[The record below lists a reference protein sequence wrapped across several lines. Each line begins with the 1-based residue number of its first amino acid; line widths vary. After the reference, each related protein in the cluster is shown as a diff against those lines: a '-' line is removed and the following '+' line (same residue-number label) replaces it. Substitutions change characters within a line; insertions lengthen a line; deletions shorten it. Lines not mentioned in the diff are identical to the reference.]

1 MCDMCNGYIY
11 DVLTTPLPIDHL
23 LRNNIN
29 NASVKKCASELTECF
44 QRALHNFT
52 ASDVFLF
59 VTVNEKDH
67 RLKRFIEEDII
78 WSRFKKVYTARFHE
92 IQHAIEICMDNG
104 ITRKTTAHEQVVTH
118 FLMNRLRILLTN
130 LTKIHIEHTMKPKY
144 VNPGSK
150 CNISY
155 QQLAQIRMKAN
166 LPVPPMNVIYPIYD
180 NFYD

>member
-29 NASVKKCASELTECF
+29 NDSVKKCASELTECF

-52 ASDVFLF
+52 ASEVFLY
-59 VTVNEKDH
+59 VTVHEKDH
-67 RLKRFIEEDII
+67 RLKRFMEEDII
-78 WSRFKKVYTARFHE
+78 WSRFKKVYSTRYSE
-92 IQHAIEICMDNG
+92 IKHAIEICMDNA
-104 ITRKTTAHEQVVTH
+104 ITRKTMAYEQVVTH

-155 QQLAQIRMKAN
+155 QHLAQIRMKAG
-166 LPVPPMNVIYPIYD
+166 LPVPDMTPIYPIYD

>member
-29 NASVKKCASELTECF
+29 IASVKKCASELTECF
-44 QRALHNFT
+44 QRALEKFT
-52 ASDVFLF
+52 ASDVFLH
-59 VTVNEKDH
+59 VTVHEKDH
-67 RLKRFIEEDII
+67 HLKRFKEEEII
-78 WSRFKKVYTARFHE
+78 WSRFNRVYHTRFHE

-104 ITRKTTAHEQVVTH
+104 VGRKTTAYEQVVTH

-155 QQLAQIRMKAN
+155 QQLAQIRMKAG